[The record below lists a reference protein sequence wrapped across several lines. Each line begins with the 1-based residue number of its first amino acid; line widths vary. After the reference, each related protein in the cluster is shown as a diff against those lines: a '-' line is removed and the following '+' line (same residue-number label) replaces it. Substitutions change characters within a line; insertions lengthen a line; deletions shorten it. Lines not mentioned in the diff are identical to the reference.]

1 MLRHNDVTA
10 PLDSKAR
17 RKQQDERRMRFR
29 RAIESYTE
37 QRQLHADEQ
46 QPDGKQQPA
55 QCPQPGQNPAHGKQA
70 PQAAQPVI
78 GSATGLGDPGLLSQ
92 LSNHFAR
99 GGNSS
104 LQSGNSKNQHSILF
118 G

>member
-37 QRQLHADEQ
+37 QRQLHAELD
-46 QPDGKQQPA
+46 DYA
-55 QCPQPGQNPAHGKQA
+55 DTL
-70 PQAAQPVI
+70 V
-78 GSATGLGDPGLLSQ
+78 L
-92 LSNHFAR
+92 
-99 GGNSS
+99 SS
-104 LQSGNSKNQHSILF
+104 LLESSASRRSAPLAH
-118 G
+118 

>member
-37 QRQLHADEQ
+37 QRQLHAELNDYA
-46 QPDGKQQPA
+46 DA
-55 QCPQPGQNPAHGKQA
+55 L
-70 PQAAQPVI
+70 V
-78 GSATGLGDPGLLSQ
+78 L
-92 LSNHFAR
+92 
-99 GGNSS
+99 SS
-104 LQSGNSKNQHSILF
+104 LLESSASRRSAPLAH
-118 G
+118 